1 MSRFTMSRRELLGAA
16 AATTVAGLALARETS
31 PLGERP
37 AAMPVAGRA
46 ASEPAAIGA
55 SPLAWLDGM
64 LSGDDLAHARATLAP
79 LQPTLLEPDL
89 LWQWRRDLARTLG
102 IGGPAVG
109 SEQHRELQRARAIAI
124 TRWDKAFVLRGL
136 AREAAL
142 PVRQQRIARSL
153 FQTEI
158 G

>member
-1 MSRFTMSRRELLGAA
+1 MSRFKMSRRELLGAA
-16 AATTVAGLALARETS
+16 AATTVAGLALARETPTIGPAGTS
-31 PLGERP
+31 AVGRASAP
-37 AAMPVAGRA
+37 AASGAPSAAGVVAN
-46 ASEPAAIGA
+46 S
-55 SPLAWLDGM
+55 LAWLDGM
-64 LSGDDLAHARATLAP
+64 LSGDDLAQARATLAP

-89 LWQWRRDLARTLG
+89 LWQWRRDLAQELG
-102 IGGPAVG
+102 QKTGKGV
-109 SEQHRELQRARAIAI
+109 RAIAI

-142 PVRQQRIARSL
+142 PVRQQRISRSL